1 MSVLGLI
8 ALHVKPEGT
17 ISVKVTVPLN
27 PFTAPMV
34 IVDVA
39 DVPVVTDAGF
49 DAATLKLGVD
59 VGVVTVTSTFFE
71 WTRAP
76 LVPVIVTV

>member
-1 MSVLGLI
+1 VRVLGLI

-17 ISVKVTVPLN
+17 ISVNVTVPVN
-27 PFTAPMV
+27 PLTAPMV

-49 DAATLKLGVD
+49 DAATLKPGAD
-59 VGVVTVTSTFFE
+59 VGAVTVIWTFFE
-71 WTRAP
+71 WTRPP
-76 LVPVIVTV
+76 LVPVMVTA